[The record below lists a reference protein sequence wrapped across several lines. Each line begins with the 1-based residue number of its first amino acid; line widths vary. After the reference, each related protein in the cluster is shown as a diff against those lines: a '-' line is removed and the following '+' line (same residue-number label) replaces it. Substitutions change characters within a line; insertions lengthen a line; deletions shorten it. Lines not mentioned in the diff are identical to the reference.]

1 MGYIEAVILGIV
13 QGLCE
18 FLPVSSSGHLTVFQK
33 VFGITEGNSFAIIM
47 LHLGTLIAVFIVYRK
62 QILELLKKPFQKKT
76 YLLIVSTVATILMYL
91 VFGSMFDSLEGN
103 GIALG
108 CSFIFTAVLL
118 LITDFVVPRIKFKKN
133 GEISDMSY
141 PAAIGVGLMQGI
153 GILPGVSRSGS
164 TITGAR
170 LFGLNKDAAAEY
182 SFLMSIPAILGGLV
196 TEIPDL
202 VKGGIG
208 QIDWL
213 PTILGMLVAA
223 VSGYFAIRFMIKL
236 ITKKKLWGFALY
248 VGVLGLFLILD
259 QSVFGL
265 IF

>member
-170 LFGLNKDAAAEY
+170 LFGLNKDSAAEY

-213 PTILGMLVAA
+213 STILGMLVAA